1 MTLVSLGDMA
11 QSFMLRRQNAAL
23 KAQLQTLSTEV
34 TTGIASDTGR
44 QTRGDLAPLS
54 AIDASLSRLDA
65 YGAATSESG
74 LFTEAMQTALSTI
87 EEMAAEFGPA
97 LLQTAESSLDVSISN
112 IGNTARQKFETTIA
126 TLNARVGDRSL
137 FAGQATNGP
146 ALANSETILAALDT
160 AILGAV
166 SATDVATAIST
177 WFDDPAGYASVAYQG
192 DASLSPL
199 AIAAGESA
207 EIKVTAMDPAV
218 RETLKGFAMAAMLDR
233 GALAGSPESR
243 ADLARLAGEKLVGTA
258 TDRAYLAADLG
269 VVEGQIES
277 AKARNGAE
285 TTALQIARL
294 GIVSVDPYDTATKL
308 ESTQTQ
314 LETLYT
320 ITARLSRLSLM
331 DFLR

>member
-1 MTLVSLGDMA
+1 L
-11 QSFMLRRQNAAL
+11 
-23 KAQLQTLSTEV
+23 
-34 TTGIASDTGR
+34 
-44 QTRGDLAPLS
+44 
-54 AIDASLSRLDA
+54 
-65 YGAATSESG
+65 
-74 LFTEAMQTALSTI
+74 
-87 EEMAAEFGPA
+87 
-97 LLQTAESSLDVSISN
+97 
-112 IGNTARQKFETTIA
+112 
-126 TLNARVGDRSL
+126 
-137 FAGQATNGP
+137 
-146 ALANSETILAALDT
+146 
-160 AILGAV
+160 
-166 SATDVATAIST
+166 DVATAVSD
-177 WFDDPAGYASVAYQG
+177 WFDDPAGYVTVAYQG
-192 DASLSPL
+192 DAALAPL

-233 GALAGSPESR
+233 GALTGAPQAR

-285 TTALQIARL
+285 ATALQIARL
-294 GIVSVDPYDTATKL
+294 GIVSVDPYDTAARL